1 MALRDVFGPVLGLSW
16 REHIGGR
23 WAVSLPGFALVAP
36 ILFIAAFSNVQDTVA
51 VDLPAWALASAGSL
65 VVLGLVWWLA
75 SVTVLRN
82 RRRAPVAVWIV
93 VLVGAFSGAVR
104 SGIATWLA
112 IETGAFDPPGGVAT
126 VLTIRLITG
135 AAQGAVG
142 LPALAFMLSIITR
155 YRSERARLLGQ
166 EAALRQ
172 RQASEVGASQALRE
186 ALAGPVQQRLR
197 ELADRLGDDQGSE
210 VPGLARE
217 VRAQAHGLWSEAR
230 EPLPEPRVQFRQV
243 LGAGLRQRPLPLAA
257 VWFVWFPTVVLSL
270 IDRRAALGA
279 VVLTVTGA
287 VILTLVF
294 RLGGRLVASRP
305 GWGWLVFLAGTVGGA
320 SVSGIV
326 MWLLAG
332 APPLNRSIAQI
343 LASILWL
350 TCATLIV
357 SVIESA
363 VRRSEEVLDEL
374 RGRIADDE
382 VALWEQQRLR
392 SSLTQ
397 DVASV
402 LHGVVQGR
410 LVAAQGTHDPAGVAR
425 RALQEGI
432 ERIGSLGSSSDA
444 DVEDV
449 LAEVTAPWSA
459 LMEIDVVTSGGV
471 VAGESVRDLRDVVEE
486 CLTNAFRHGRAT
498 RVSVEV
504 MSVDGAWEARVRS
517 DGEAP
522 VSASAPGMGT
532 SMFDAVSGG
541 QWRRSALP
549 EGGCDVWLRL
559 PPLDVRPPP

>member
-1 MALRDVFGPVLGLSW
+1 MALRDALGPVLGLTW

-23 WAVSLPGFALVAP
+23 WAVSLPGFLLVAP
-36 ILFIAAFSNVQDTVA
+36 ILFVAAFANVQDTVA
-51 VDLPAWALASAGSL
+51 VNLSAWALSSAGSL

-75 SVTVLRN
+75 SVTVLRH
-82 RRRAPVAVWIV
+82 RRRTPVAVWVV

-104 SGIATWLA
+104 SGTSTWMA
-112 IETGAFDPPGGVAT
+112 VETGAFDPPGGVMP
-126 VLTIRLITG
+126 VLALRLITG
-135 AAQGAVG
+135 AVQGAVG
-142 LPALAFMLSIITR
+142 LPGLSFTLSIITR

-172 RQASEVGASQALRE
+172 RQASEVGASQALRD

-197 ELADRLGDDQGSE
+197 ELADRLGDDQGSD
-210 VPGLARE
+210 VPQLASE
-217 VRAQAHGLWSEAR
+217 VRAQAHDLWSEAR
-230 EPLPEPRVQFRQV
+230 EPMPEPRVQLRQV

-257 VWFVWFPTVVLSL
+257 VWVVWFPVATLSL
-270 IDRRAALGA
+270 MDRR
-279 VVLTVTGA
+279 
-287 VILTLVF
+287 TL
-294 RLGGRLVASRP
+294 LGGIAIALVGALLLTGVFQMGGRVATSHPR
-305 GWGWLVFLAGTVGGA
+305 WGWLVFILGTVGGA

-332 APPLNRSIAQI
+332 APPLSRSIAQI

-363 VRRSEEVLDEL
+363 VRRSQEVLDEL
-374 RGRIADDE
+374 RGRIEDDE
-382 VALWEQQRLR
+382 LALWEQQRLR
-392 SSLTQ
+392 AGLTQ

-410 LVAAQGTHDPAGVAR
+410 LVAAQSAHDPAGVAR
-425 RALQEGI
+425 RALHTGI
-432 ERIGSLGSSSDA
+432 ERIDSLGSTSDA

-459 LMEIDVVTSGGV
+459 LLEIDIETSGGV
-471 VAGESVRDLRDVVEE
+471 VAGGAVRDLRDVVEE

-498 RVSVEV
+498 RVSVAAMFV
-504 MSVDGAWEARVRS
+504 NGGWELRVRS

-541 QWRRSALP
+541 QWWRSALP
-549 EGGCDVWLRL
+549 EGGCDVWLRV
-559 PPLDVRPPP
+559 PTLDVRPPP